1 MVSLSQESIDEFRA
15 RTALETALGQLD
27 SSWLILVDLRI
38 NGPTDATAADYVALH
53 PRRGIALIDVI
64 LSRTGDP
71 AQRLRDFLDGERF
84 PARFPG
90 TLPIV
95 RLVLRPTE
103 ATMFGRRVHGA
114 FAAAPPITIADAGW
128 VAAVNDLLVPADPSA
143 PRPVLPLLRRSGLG
157 AAGAARQKSR
167 EQARQAE
174 KPAARPDETW
184 AVTPDR
190 WPDKVAA
197 ATPLKRS
204 GKPAPDSQPSNTAPS
219 PPAPPPPEASAPPR
233 ARAPEKAAAPIV
245 HPEPDHRPTEKS
257 DGTTRQ
263 AAISTAASE
272 EPPAPPQARAPEPA
286 PTPIVHPEPKHRPTE
301 KSDGTTRQAAI
312 SAAAPEEPPAPP
324 RARAPEPAP
333 APIVHSEPEHRPTE
347 KSDRTTR
354 RAAESEETPPQPDR
368 SETPRRGAPKPHEK
382 PSAARQAVPV
392 DEEPILDLETSR
404 AAEPTDPSHD
414 VPLYDEPDR
423 LAHDKLADERQ
434 GGGGVD
440 NAYSSSLIGPIA
452 RLVRRQR
459 GRAWVP
465 PRPPS
470 APPRRMAEEDI
481 AVEPVEPP
489 YRRGHDALDS
499 GLTAQRGEDFLDLP
513 AGASWRGHAAA
524 AIVLVA
530 LLGGGIAWL
539 SSGDSANKLVA
550 RLPGASST
558 TTLPITPPAAD
569 LNPADSAPPPAQSEA
584 SPQPSESAS
593 ARMPEAETKATPP
606 APPAAAP
613 APPAPLAAAPVPPA
627 AAPALPAVAPA
638 TPAPKPAPPAVAVAP
653 APPVAA
659 PATPAPAESSVAS
672 LPVMPPLPKP
682 KPAPPPAAAPSEVA
696 KATEQQPARPAP
708 PPVATE
714 TPAPAPAAPVPKS
727 NPPRELAEKP
737 APPAPRAKSQRTAK
751 TERPDN
757 QAPAAASPPRARPAA
772 PREPGDLGPPI
783 DLADLPDLPPGE
795 TAAPSSSPAPLERR
809 QSPTPTLASTSAA
822 RMHGPTSLLPPS
834 LNAPASAQQAGSSE
848 VCRSYTSMKTLLGQQ
863 RQVSGL
869 ACRDTNGQWQII
881 TELPD

>member
-245 HPEPDHRPTEKS
+245 HPEP
-257 DGTTRQ
+257 
-263 AAISTAASE
+263 
-272 EPPAPPQARAPEPA
+272 
-286 PTPIVHPEPKHRPTE
+286 
-301 KSDGTTRQAAI
+301 
-312 SAAAPEEPPAPP
+312 
-324 RARAPEPAP
+324 
-333 APIVHSEPEHRPTE
+333 EHRPTE

-354 RAAESEETPPQPDR
+354 HAAESEETPPQPDR

-627 AAPALPAVAPA
+627 AAPALSAVAPA

-737 APPAPRAKSQRTAK
+737 APPAPRAKPQKTAK
-751 TERPDN
+751 TERSSD
-757 QAPAAASPPRARPAA
+757 QAPAAASPLRARPAA

>member
-143 PRPVLPLLRRSGLG
+143 SRPVLPLLRRSALG
-157 AAGAARQKSR
+157 AAGAARQRSR
-167 EQARQAE
+167 EQPRQAE

-184 AVTPDR
+184 DVTPER

-204 GKPAPDSQPSNTAPS
+204 GKPAPDSQPSNAAPP
-219 PPAPPPPEASAPPR
+219 PPAPPPPEAPAPPR
-233 ARAPEKAAAPIV
+233 ARAPEKAPAPIV
-245 HPEPDHRPTEKS
+245 HPKPEHRSPEHRPTDKS
-257 DGTTRQ
+257 EGAPRQ
-263 AAISTAASE
+263 AAVSTAAS
-272 EPPAPPQARAPEPA
+272 
-286 PTPIVHPEPKHRPTE
+286 
-301 KSDGTTRQAAI
+301 
-312 SAAAPEEPPAPP
+312 EEPPAPP
-324 RARAPEPAP
+324 RARAPETAP
-333 APIVHSEPEHRPTE
+333 VPIVQPEPEHRPTE
-347 KSDRTTR
+347 KSDGVTL
-354 RAAESEETPPQPDR
+354 RAAESEQMPFPPDR
-368 SETPRRGAPKPHEK
+368 PKTLRREAPKPHEK
-382 PSAARQAVPV
+382 PPAAARPAAPV
-392 DEEPILDLETSR
+392 DEESILDRGTSG
-404 AAEPTDPSHD
+404 AAEAAADQSHDVPLHD
-414 VPLYDEPDR
+414 VPLYDEPARDGLAHDRLVSDRALHDRLTHDR
-423 LAHDKLADERQ
+423 LAHDRPAVERQ
-434 GGGGVD
+434 RGD
-440 NAYSSSLIGPIA
+440 SAYSPSIIGPMIA
-452 RLVRRQR
+452 RLVTRQR
-459 GRAWVP
+459 GRASVP

-470 APPRRMAEEDI
+470 VSPRRMAEDA
-481 AVEPVEPP
+481 AVEPIVEPP

-499 GLTAQRGEDFLDLP
+499 GLTAQRGEDFPDLP

-539 SSGDSANKLVA
+539 SGGDSANKLVA
-550 RLPGASST
+550 GLPGASST
-558 TTLPITPPAAD
+558 TTLPVTPPAAD
-569 LNPADSAPPPAQSEA
+569 VNPADSAPTPPAQSEA
-584 SPQPSESAS
+584 SPRPSASAS

-613 APPAPLAAAPVPPA
+613 APPAAAPAPPA
-627 AAPALPAVAPA
+627 AAPALPAAAPA
-638 TPAPKPAPPAVAVAP
+638 TPIPTPSPPAVAVAP

-672 LPVMPPLPKP
+672 LPIAPPLPRP

-696 KATEQQPARPAP
+696 KAPEQPAP
-708 PPVATE
+708 PPAATE
-714 TPAPAPAAPVPKS
+714 TPASAPKA

-737 APPAPRAKSQRTAK
+737 APPAPRAKPQKTAK
-751 TERPDN
+751 TERSSD

-783 DLADLPDLPPGE
+783 DLADLPPGE
-795 TAAPSSSPAPLERR
+795 TAAPSSSPAPLER
-809 QSPTPTLASTSAA
+809 QSPAPTLASTSAA